1 MRRWGISILVAFAL
15 SAGTAC
21 TVYPYRE
28 ARVFADATG
37 GEGAERAFWLA
48 VQQKHWNAINTC
60 LAPNFVFV
68 TPTGRTERAAA
79 LQGLEKLNLDE
90 ASMGDITT
98 EMNGNTF
105 VVIYTLNLRGTRDG
119 QPLPAIPQRRVSVW
133 QRQKNSW
140 VLIAHTLLANGVAP
154 TPSS

>member
-1 MRRWGISILVAFAL
+1 MRRWVAFVVLAL
-15 SAGTAC
+15 VMSAGTAC

-37 GEGAERAFWLA
+37 GESAERAFWQA

-68 TPTGRTERAAA
+68 SPTGRLERAAA
-79 LQGLEKLNLDE
+79 FAGMQKLNLDE

-105 VVIYTLNLRGTRDG
+105 VVIYTLTLRGTRDG
-119 QPLPAIPQRRVSVW
+119 QPLPTAPERRVSVW

-140 VLIAHTLLANGVAP
+140 VLIAHTILTNGVVP
-154 TPSS
+154 NVPS

>member
-1 MRRWGISILVAFAL
+1 MRRWGISVLVAIAM
-15 SAGTAC
+15 SASTAC

-60 LAPNFVFV
+60 MAPNFVFV
-68 TPTGRTERAAA
+68 TPTGRLDRSAA
-79 LQGLEKLNLDE
+79 LEGIEKLKLDE

-105 VVIYTLNLRGTRDG
+105 VVIYTLTLRGTRDG
-119 QPLPAIPQRRVSVW
+119 QPLPTTPERRVSVW

-140 VLIAHTLLANGVAP
+140 VLIAHTLLSPGVVP
-154 TPSS
+154 NVPS